1 MPADRARSGILF
13 SFYFVSYLFFP
24 HTLRLFFFF
33 SSPLRGSGCL
43 REYGWIESG
52 IRVYKNTLLFSNA
65 AIDKSMVHCSFF
77 FFCIIIPFPALLFPL
92 KPASPR
98 LVFSSRIY
106 YIIDPSG
113 KKGFVTTNDRFL
125 PNPFFFTGHIPSPPT
140 LPNSTFYV
148 NRLYD
153 SFLFFCNFFPLSSS
167 KEQGGWFS
175 RWGGGAVSLFSII
188 FGLSLPQVTSGIFF
202 F

>member
-1 MPADRARSGILF
+1 M
-13 SFYFVSYLFFP
+13 
-24 HTLRLFFFF
+24 
-33 SSPLRGSGCL
+33 

-77 FFCIIIPFPALLFPL
+77 FFFFVSLYPPPPPSPPAPLFPL

-113 KKGFVTTNDRFL
+113 KKGFVTTHDRFL
-125 PNPFFFTGHIPSPPT
+125 PNPLFHWPYSFPPPT
-140 LPNSTFYV
+140 LSNSTFYV

-153 SFLFFCNFFPLSSS
+153 SFPFFCNFFPLSSS
-167 KEQGGWFS
+167 KESRAAGSLVRGGQS
-175 RWGGGAVSLFSII
+175 RYFV
-188 FGLSLPQVTSGIFF
+188 
-202 F
+202 